1 MITALK
7 SRKKLLLHK
16 HYFILAK
23 LFFFFRQSHNYYKRK
38 NLDIRQENTKNP
50 EIKFT
55 FLPFSTV
62 FQSLKQKL
70 NTNQIYIQYKKIRE
84 FVESNE

>member
-23 LFFFFRQSHNYYKRK
+23 TFFFLTISQLLQEEKFRYKTGK
-38 NLDIRQENTKNP
+38 HKKPINKFYFSPLFHCFPITQTETEHKSYINS
-50 EIKFT
+50 IK
-55 FLPFSTV
+55 
-62 FQSLKQKL
+62 
-70 NTNQIYIQYKKIRE
+70 
-84 FVESNE
+84 

>member
-23 LFFFFRQSHNYYKRK
+23 HFFFD
-38 NLDIRQENTKNP
+38 NLIATTRGKKSDIRQENTKNP

-55 FLPFSTV
+55 FLPLSTV
-62 FQSLKQKL
+62 FPSLKQKL
-70 NTNQIYIQYKKIRE
+70 NTNQI
-84 FVESNE
+84 